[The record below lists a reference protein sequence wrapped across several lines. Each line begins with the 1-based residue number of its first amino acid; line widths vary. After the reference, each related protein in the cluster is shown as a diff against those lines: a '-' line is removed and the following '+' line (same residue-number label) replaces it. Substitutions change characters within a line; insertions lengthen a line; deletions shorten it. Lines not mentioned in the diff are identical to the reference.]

1 MDTNCL
7 RPPPR
12 FLSAWQMLGFVITTF
27 IFLIVLVY
35 TRFSIGSIELDA
47 NWEQQR
53 CRPDVMMTSALY
65 GKDAEANVQH
75 CMTKGFDIRA
85 KKTVIPFYS
94 IMSSFADTLSSL
106 ITSINSTK
114 VTFATLVGST
124 SSVFTEFS
132 SRLQNMFYRMYSSV
146 VQMKMLMSRI
156 FSTMNAIMYMGQ
168 SAIQAGMN
176 FERTDLWNTIRN
188 FSCFDPDTQI
198 LTLNRG
204 IQSIKN
210 IQIGDTLENGQNVTA
225 VFQFNGDGQEMFILP
240 SNTGDIIVSGPHGIL
255 HGPKWIKTSE
265 HPDSIPSHI
274 WKGGN
279 THPLICLNTTNHT
292 IQIGKYTFTDYD
304 ETAEGNKS
312 AMSSAIHMLNG
323 SQSAARGS
331 YSSPHTFTRGC
342 HPDTLIR
349 LKDGSAV
356 PANTIALGTSLSHG
370 TVTGVVKTYVTQVC
384 YYGNEAFTPATAV
397 WSDRQDTGKYMR
409 LGDFIEP
416 QPLPSPATFCAFF
429 VSPSAVIET
438 SDGTMFRDYL
448 EIHSNHIESSYADAL
463 YKS

>member
-1 MDTNCL
+1 MDTICL

-27 IFLIVLVY
+27 IFLIVLLY

-47 NWEQQR
+47 NWEEQR
-53 CRPDVMMTSALY
+53 CRPDVMMTSGLY

-75 CMTKGFDIRA
+75 CMTKGFDARA

-94 IMSSFADTLSSL
+94 IMGAFGDTLSSL

-114 VTFATLVGST
+114 VTFATLVGSA

-146 VQMKMLMSRI
+146 VQMKILMSRI
-156 FSTMNAIMYMGQ
+156 FSTMHAIMYMGE

-176 FERTDLWNTIRN
+176 FERTDLWNTVRN
-188 FSCFDPDTQI
+188 FSCFDPDTQV

-204 IQSIKN
+204 IQFIKN
-210 IQIGDTLENGQNVTA
+210 IEIGDTLENGQKVTG
-225 VFQFNGDGQEMFILP
+225 FFEFNGDGQEMVILP
-240 SNTGDIIVSGPHGIL
+240 EGRITVSGPHAVLQGS
-255 HGPKWIKTSE
+255 KWIKSSE
-265 HPDSIPSHI
+265 HPDSMRSHS
-274 WKGGN
+274 WNGGN
-279 THPLICLNTTNHT
+279 ERPLICLNTTNHT
-292 IQIGKYTFTDYD
+292 IQIGKYMFTDYD

-312 AMSSAIHMLNG
+312 AMAFAIHMLNG
-323 SQSAARGS
+323 WHSAAPGS

-356 PANTIALGTSLSHG
+356 PANRITLGTSLSHG
-370 TVTGVVKTYVTQVC
+370 TVTGVVKTRVTEVC
-384 YYGNEAFTPATAV
+384 YYGNEVFTPATAI
-397 WSDRQDTGKYMR
+397 WSEQHKKYMR
-409 LGDFIEP
+409 LGDFI
-416 QPLPSPATFCAFF
+416 QPHLLESPAIFCAFF

-438 SDGTMFRDYL
+438 SEGTMLRDYL

>member
-47 NWEQQR
+47 NWEEQR
-53 CRPDVMMTSALY
+53 CRPDVMMTSGLY

-75 CMTKGFDIRA
+75 CMTKGFDARA

-94 IMSSFADTLSSL
+94 IMGAFGDTLSSL

-114 VTFATLVGST
+114 VTFATLVGSA

-146 VQMKMLMSRI
+146 VQMKILMSRI

-176 FERTDLWNTIRN
+176 FERTDLWNTVRN
-188 FSCFDPDTQI
+188 FSCFDPDTQV

-204 IQSIKN
+204 IQFIKN
-210 IQIGDTLENGQNVTA
+210 IEIGDTLENGQKVTG
-225 VFQFNGDGQEMFILP
+225 VFAFNGDGQEMVILP
-240 SNTGDIIVSGPHGIL
+240 EGRITISGPHAVLQGS
-255 HGPKWIKTSE
+255 KWIKSSE
-265 HPDSIPSHI
+265 HPDSMRSHS
-274 WKGGN
+274 WNGGN
-279 THPLICLNTTNHT
+279 ERPLICLNTTNHT
-292 IQIGKYTFTDYD
+292 IQIGKYIFTDYD

-312 AMSSAIHMLNG
+312 AMAFAIHMLNG
-323 SQSAARGS
+323 WQSAAPGS

-356 PANTIALGTSLSHG
+356 PANRITLGTSLSHG
-370 TVTGVVKTYVTQVC
+370 TVTGVVKTRVTEVC
-384 YYGNEAFTPATAV
+384 YYGNEVFTPATAV
-397 WSDRQDTGKYMR
+397 WSEQHKKYIR
-409 LGDFIEP
+409 LGDFIQP
-416 QPLPSPATFCAFF
+416 QLLQSPAIFCAFF

-438 SDGTMFRDYL
+438 SEGTMFRDYL
-448 EIHSNHIESSYADAL
+448 EIHSNQIESSYADAL

>member
-47 NWEQQR
+47 NWEEQR

-75 CMTKGFDIRA
+75 CMTKGFDARA

-94 IMSSFADTLSSL
+94 IMGAFGDTLSSL

-114 VTFATLVGST
+114 VTFATLVGSA

-132 SRLQNMFYRMYSSV
+132 SRLQNMFFRMYSSV
-146 VQMKMLMSRI
+146 VQMKLLMSRI
-156 FSTMNAIMYMGQ
+156 FSTMHAIMYMGE

-188 FSCFDPDTQI
+188 FSCFDPDTQV

-204 IQSIKN
+204 IQSIKH
-210 IQIGDTLENGQNVTA
+210 IQIGDTLENGQKVTG
-225 VFQFNGDGQEMFILP
+225 VFEFNGDGQEMVILP
-240 SNTGDIIVSGPHGIL
+240 EGRITVSGPHAVLQGS
-255 HGPKWIKTSE
+255 KWIKSSE
-265 HPDSIPSHI
+265 HPDSIPSHS
-274 WKGGN
+274 WNGGN
-279 THPLICLNTTNHT
+279 ERPLICLNTTNHT

-323 SQSAARGS
+323 AQSAARGS
-331 YSSPHTFTRGC
+331 YSLPHTFTRGC

-356 PANTIALGTSLSHG
+356 PANTITLGTSLSHG
-370 TVTGVVKTYVTQVC
+370 TVTGVVKTCVTEVC

-397 WSDRQDTGKYMR
+397 WSEQHKKYMR
-409 LGDFIEP
+409 LGDFIQP
-416 QPLPSPATFCAFF
+416 QLLQSPAIFCAFF

-438 SDGTMFRDYL
+438 SEGTMFRDYL

>member
-1 MDTNCL
+1 MDTICL

-27 IFLIVLVY
+27 IFLIVLLY

-47 NWEQQR
+47 NWEEQR
-53 CRPDVMMTSALY
+53 CRPDVMMTSGLY

-75 CMTKGFDIRA
+75 CMTKGFDARA

-94 IMSSFADTLSSL
+94 IMGAFGDTLSSL

-114 VTFATLVGST
+114 VTFATLVGSA

-146 VQMKMLMSRI
+146 VQMKILMSRI
-156 FSTMNAIMYMGQ
+156 FSTMHAIMYMGE

-176 FERTDLWNTIRN
+176 FERTDLWNTVRN
-188 FSCFDPDTQI
+188 FSCFDPDTQV

-204 IQSIKN
+204 IQFIKN
-210 IQIGDTLENGQNVTA
+210 IEIGDTLENGQKVTG
-225 VFQFNGDGQEMFILP
+225 FFEFNGDGQEMVILP
-240 SNTGDIIVSGPHGIL
+240 EGRITVSGPHAVLQGS
-255 HGPKWIKTSE
+255 KWIKSSE
-265 HPDSIPSHI
+265 HPDSMHSHS
-274 WKGGN
+274 WNGGN
-279 THPLICLNTTNHT
+279 ERPLICLNTTNHT

-312 AMSSAIHMLNG
+312 AMAFAIHMLNG
-323 SQSAARGS
+323 WQSAAPGS

-356 PANTIALGTSLSHG
+356 PANTITLGTSLSHG
-370 TVTGVVKTYVTQVC
+370 TVTGVVKTRVTEVC
-384 YYGNEAFTPATAV
+384 YYGNEVFTPATAI
-397 WSDRQDTGKYMR
+397 WSEQHKKYMR
-409 LGDFIEP
+409 LGDFIQP
-416 QPLPSPATFCAFF
+416 QLLQSPAIFCAFF

-438 SDGTMFRDYL
+438 SEGTMFRDYL

>member
-1 MDTNCL
+1 M
-7 RPPPR
+7 
-12 FLSAWQMLGFVITTF
+12 FGFVITTF

-47 NWEQQR
+47 NWEEQR
-53 CRPDVMMTSALY
+53 CRPDVMMTSGLY

-75 CMTKGFDIRA
+75 CMTKGFDARA

-94 IMSSFADTLSSL
+94 IMGSFADTLSSL

-114 VTFATLVGST
+114 VTFATLVGSAST
-124 SSVFTEFS
+124 VFTEFS
-132 SRLQNMFYRMYSSV
+132 SRLQNMFHRMYSSV
-146 VQMKMLMSRI
+146 VQMKILMSRI

-176 FERTDLWNTIRN
+176 FERTSLWNTIRN
-188 FSCFDPDTQI
+188 FSCFDPDTQV
-198 LTLNRG
+198 LTINRD
-204 IQSIKN
+204 IQCIKD
-210 IQIGDTLENGQNVTA
+210 IQIGDTLENGQKVTG
-225 VFQFNGDGQEMFILP
+225 VFQFNGDGQEMVVLP
-240 SNTGDIIVSGPHGIL
+240 EGGMIVSGPHAVLQGS
-255 HGPKWIKTSE
+255 KWIKSSE
-265 HPDSIPSHI
+265 HPDSIRSQR
-274 WKGGN
+274 WNGGN
-279 THPLICLNTTNHT
+279 QRPLICLNTTNHT

-323 SQSAARGS
+323 GHYS

-342 HPDTLIR
+342 HPDTRIR

-356 PANTIALGTSLSHG
+356 PANTITLGTSLSHG
-370 TVTGVVKTYVTQVC
+370 IVTGVVKTQVSEVC
-384 YYGNEAFTPATAV
+384 YYGNEVFTPATAV
-397 WSDRQDTGKYMR
+397 WSEEHNKYMR
-409 LGDFIEP
+409 LGDFIQP
-416 QPLPSPATFCAFF
+416 QLLQSPAIFFAFF

-438 SDGTMFRDYL
+438 SEGTIFRDYL
-448 EIHSNHIESSYADAL
+448 EIHSNQIESSYADAL

>member
-47 NWEQQR
+47 NWEEQR
-53 CRPDVMMTSALY
+53 CRPDVMMTSGLY

-75 CMTKGFDIRA
+75 CMTKGFDARA

-94 IMSSFADTLSSL
+94 IMGAFGDTLSSL

-114 VTFATLVGST
+114 VTFATLVGSAST
-124 SSVFTEFS
+124 VFTEFS

-146 VQMKMLMSRI
+146 VQMKLLMSRI

-188 FSCFDPDTQI
+188 FSCFDPHTQI
-198 LTLNRG
+198 LTINRG
-204 IQSIKN
+204 IQSIKD
-210 IQIGDTLENGQNVTA
+210 IQIGDTLENGQKVTG
-225 VFQFNGDGQEMFILP
+225 VFQFNGDGQEMV
-240 SNTGDIIVSGPHGIL
+240 IIPEGRITVSGPHAVLQGS
-255 HGPKWIKTSE
+255 KWIKSSE
-265 HPDSIPSHI
+265 HPDSIRSQS
-274 WKGGN
+274 WNGGN
-279 THPLICLNTTNHT
+279 KRPLICLNTTNHT

-304 ETAEGNKS
+304 ETAQGNKS

-356 PANTIALGTSLSHG
+356 PANTITLGTSLSHG
-370 TVTGVVKTYVTQVC
+370 TVTGLVKTYVTEVC
-384 YYGNEAFTPATAV
+384 YYGNEVFTPATAV
-397 WSDRQDTGKYMR
+397 WSEQHKKYMR
-409 LGDFIEP
+409 LGDFIQP
-416 QPLPSPATFCAFF
+416 QLLESPAIFCAFF
-429 VSPSAVIET
+429 VSPSAIIET
-438 SDGTMFRDYL
+438 SEGTMFRDYL
-448 EIHSNHIESSYADAL
+448 EIHSNQIESSYADAL

>member
-1 MDTNCL
+1 
-7 RPPPR
+7 
-12 FLSAWQMLGFVITTF
+12 MLGFVITTF

-47 NWEQQR
+47 NWEEQR
-53 CRPDVMMTSALY
+53 CRPDVMMTSGLY

-75 CMTKGFDIRA
+75 CMTKGFDARA

-94 IMSSFADTLSSL
+94 IMGAFGDTLSSL

-114 VTFATLVGST
+114 VTFATLVGSA

-132 SRLQNMFYRMYSSV
+132 SRLQNMFFRMYSSV
-146 VQMKMLMSRI
+146 VQMKILMSRI
-156 FSTMNAIMYMGQ
+156 FSTMHAIMYMGE

-176 FERTDLWNTIRN
+176 FERTDLWNTVRN
-188 FSCFDPDTQI
+188 FSCFDPDTQV

-204 IQSIKN
+204 IQFIKN
-210 IQIGDTLENGQNVTA
+210 IEIGDTLENGQKVTG
-225 VFQFNGDGQEMFILP
+225 FFEFNGDGQEMVILP
-240 SNTGDIIVSGPHGIL
+240 EGRITVSGPHAVLQGS
-255 HGPKWIKTSE
+255 KWIKSSE
-265 HPDSIPSHI
+265 HPDSMRSHS
-274 WKGGN
+274 WNGGN
-279 THPLICLNTTNHT
+279 ERPLICLNTTNHT

-312 AMSSAIHMLNG
+312 AMAFAIHMLNG
-323 SQSAARGS
+323 WQSAAPGS

-356 PANTIALGTSLSHG
+356 PANTITLGTSLSHG
-370 TVTGVVKTYVTQVC
+370 TVTGVVKTRVTEVC
-384 YYGNEAFTPATAV
+384 YYGNEVFTPATAI
-397 WSDRQDTGKYMR
+397 WSEQHKKYMR
-409 LGDFIEP
+409 LGDFIQP
-416 QPLPSPATFCAFF
+416 QLFQSPAIFCAFF

-438 SDGTMFRDYL
+438 SEGTMFRDYL

>member
-1 MDTNCL
+1 MDTICL

-47 NWEQQR
+47 NWEEQR
-53 CRPDVMMTSALY
+53 CRPDVMMTSGLY

-75 CMTKGFDIRA
+75 CMTKGFDARA

-94 IMSSFADTLSSL
+94 IMGAFGDTLSSL

-114 VTFATLVGST
+114 VTFATLVGSA

-132 SRLQNMFYRMYSSV
+132 SRLQNMFFRMYSSV
-146 VQMKMLMSRI
+146 VQMKILMSRI
-156 FSTMNAIMYMGQ
+156 FSTMHAIMYMGE

-176 FERTDLWNTIRN
+176 FERTDLWNTVRN
-188 FSCFDPDTQI
+188 FSCFDPDTQV

-204 IQSIKN
+204 IQFIKN
-210 IQIGDTLENGQNVTA
+210 IEIGDTLENGQKVTG
-225 VFQFNGDGQEMFILP
+225 FFEFNGDGQEMVILP
-240 SNTGDIIVSGPHGIL
+240 EGRITVSGPHAVLQGS
-255 HGPKWIKTSE
+255 KWIKSSE
-265 HPDSIPSHI
+265 HPDSMRSHS
-274 WKGGN
+274 WNGGN
-279 THPLICLNTTNHT
+279 ERPLICLNTTNHT

-312 AMSSAIHMLNG
+312 AMAFAIHMLNG
-323 SQSAARGS
+323 WQSAAPGS

-356 PANTIALGTSLSHG
+356 PANTITLGTSLSHG
-370 TVTGVVKTYVTQVC
+370 TVTGVVKTRVTEVC
-384 YYGNEAFTPATAV
+384 YYGNEVFTPATAI
-397 WSDRQDTGKYMR
+397 WSEQHKKYMR
-409 LGDFIEP
+409 LGDFIQP
-416 QPLPSPATFCAFF
+416 QLFQSPAIFCAFF

-438 SDGTMFRDYL
+438 SEGTMFRDYL

>member
-12 FLSAWQMLGFVITTF
+12 FLSAWQMFGFVITTF

-47 NWEQQR
+47 NWEEQR
-53 CRPDVMMTSALY
+53 CRPDVMMTSGLY

-75 CMTKGFDIRA
+75 CMTKGFDARA

-94 IMSSFADTLSSL
+94 IMGSFADTLSSL

-114 VTFATLVGST
+114 VTFATLVGSAST
-124 SSVFTEFS
+124 VFTEFS
-132 SRLQNMFYRMYSSV
+132 SRLQNMFHRMYSSV
-146 VQMKMLMSRI
+146 VQMKILMSRI

-176 FERTDLWNTIRN
+176 FERTSLWNTIRN
-188 FSCFDPDTQI
+188 FSCFDPDTQV
-198 LTLNRG
+198 LTINRG
-204 IQSIKN
+204 IQSIKDVR
-210 IQIGDTLENGQNVTA
+210 IGDTLENGQKVTGF
-225 VFQFNGDGQEMFILP
+225 FQFNGDGQEMVVLP
-240 SNTGDIIVSGPHGIL
+240 KGSITVSGPHAVLYGS
-255 HGPKWIKTSE
+255 KWIKSSE
-265 HPDSIPSHI
+265 HPDSIRSHS
-274 WKGGN
+274 WNGGN
-279 THPLICLNTTNHT
+279 ERPLVCLNTTNNT

-304 ETAEGNKS
+304 ETAEGNQK
-312 AMSSAIHMLNG
+312 AMSCAIDMLN
-323 SQSAARGS
+323 RGHYS

-342 HPDTLIR
+342 HPDTRIR

-356 PANTIALGTSLSHG
+356 PANTITLGTSLSHG
-370 TVTGVVKTYVTQVC
+370 IVTGVVKTQVSEVC
-384 YYGNEAFTPATAV
+384 YYGNEVFTPATAV
-397 WSDRQDTGKYMR
+397 WSEEHNKYMR
-409 LGDFIEP
+409 LGDFIQP
-416 QPLPSPATFCAFF
+416 QILQSPAIFCAFF

-438 SDGTMFRDYL
+438 SEGTVFRDYL
-448 EIHSNHIESSYADAL
+448 EIHSNQIESSYADAL

>member
-47 NWEQQR
+47 NWEEQR
-53 CRPDVMMTSALY
+53 CRPDVMMTSGLY

-75 CMTKGFDIRA
+75 CMTKGFDARA
-85 KKTVIPFYS
+85 KKKVIPFYS
-94 IMSSFADTLSSL
+94 IMGAFGDTLSSL

-146 VQMKMLMSRI
+146 VQMKLLMSRI
-156 FSTMNAIMYMGQ
+156 FSTMHGIMYMGQ

-198 LTLNRG
+198 LTINRG

-210 IQIGDTLENGQNVTA
+210 IQIGDTLENGQNVTGS
-225 VFQFNGDGQEMFILP
+225 FEFNGDGQEMVIMP
-240 SNTGDIIVSGPHGIL
+240 EGRITVSAPHAIL
-255 HGPKWIKTSE
+255 HGSKWIKTSE
-265 HPDSIPSHI
+265 HPDSIPSHS
-274 WKGGN
+274 WNGGN
-279 THPLICLNTTNHT
+279 KRPLVCLNTTNHT

-312 AMSSAIHMLNG
+312 AMSSAIQMLNG
-323 SQSAARGS
+323 AHYS
-331 YSSPHTFTRGC
+331 YSSPHIFTRGC
-342 HPDTLIR
+342 HPDTMIR

-356 PANTIALGTSLSHG
+356 PANTITLGTSLSHG
-370 TVTGVVKTYVTQVC
+370 TVTGVVKTHVTEIC
-384 YYGNEAFTPATAV
+384 YYGNEMFTPATAV
-397 WSDRQDTGKYMR
+397 WSHAQGTDSQGKYMR
-409 LGDFIEP
+409 LGDFIQP
-416 QPLPSPATFCAFF
+416 QILKSPAIFCAFF

-438 SDGTMFRDYL
+438 SEGTIFRDYL

>member
-1 MDTNCL
+1 
-7 RPPPR
+7 
-12 FLSAWQMLGFVITTF
+12 MLGFVITTF
-27 IFLIVLVY
+27 IFLIVLLY

-47 NWEQQR
+47 NWEEQR
-53 CRPDVMMTSALY
+53 CRPDVMMTSGLY

-75 CMTKGFDIRA
+75 CMTKGFDARA

-94 IMSSFADTLSSL
+94 IMGAFGDTLSSL

-114 VTFATLVGST
+114 VTFATLVGSA

-146 VQMKMLMSRI
+146 VQMKILMSRI
-156 FSTMNAIMYMGQ
+156 FSTMHAIMYMGE

-176 FERTDLWNTIRN
+176 FERTDLWNTVRN
-188 FSCFDPDTQI
+188 FSCFDPDTQV

-204 IQSIKN
+204 IQFIKN
-210 IQIGDTLENGQNVTA
+210 IEIGDTLENGQKVTG
-225 VFQFNGDGQEMFILP
+225 FFEFNGDGQEMVILP
-240 SNTGDIIVSGPHGIL
+240 EGRITVSGPHAVLQGS
-255 HGPKWIKTSE
+255 KWIKSSE
-265 HPDSIPSHI
+265 HPDSMHSHS
-274 WKGGN
+274 WNGGN
-279 THPLICLNTTNHT
+279 ERPLICLNTTNHT

-312 AMSSAIHMLNG
+312 AMAFAIHMLNG
-323 SQSAARGS
+323 WQSAAPGS

-356 PANTIALGTSLSHG
+356 PANTITLGTSLSHG
-370 TVTGVVKTYVTQVC
+370 TVTGVVKTRVTEVC
-384 YYGNEAFTPATAV
+384 YYGNEVFTPATAI
-397 WSDRQDTGKYMR
+397 WSEQHKKYMR
-409 LGDFIEP
+409 LGDFIQP
-416 QPLPSPATFCAFF
+416 QLLQSPAIFCAFF

-438 SDGTMFRDYL
+438 SEGTMFRDYL

>member
-27 IFLIVLVY
+27 ILLIVLLY

-47 NWEQQR
+47 NWEEQR
-53 CRPDVMMTSALY
+53 CRPDVMMSSALY
-65 GKDAEANVQH
+65 GKDAEANVQY
-75 CMTKGFDIRA
+75 CMTKGFDARA

-94 IMSSFADTLSSL
+94 IMGSFGDTLSSL

-114 VTFATLVGST
+114 VTFATLVGSAST
-124 SSVFTEFS
+124 VFTEFS
-132 SRLQNMFYRMYSSV
+132 SRLQNLFYRMYSSV
-146 VQMKMLMSRI
+146 VQMKVLMSRI

-188 FSCFDPDTQI
+188 FSCFDPDTQL

-204 IQSIKN
+204 IQIIQN
-210 IQIGDTLENGQNVTA
+210 VQIGDTLENGQKVTG
-225 VFQFNGDGQEMFILP
+225 VFQFDGDGQQMFVLP
-240 SNTGDIIVSGPHGIL
+240 EGRIIVSGPHGIL
-255 HGPKWIKTSE
+255 HGAKWIKTSE
-265 HPDSIPSHI
+265 HPDSILSHI
-274 WKGGN
+274 WNGGSKR
-279 THPLICLNTTNHT
+279 PLVCLNTTNHT

-323 SQSAARGS
+323 SYYS

-342 HPDTLIR
+342 HPDTRIR

-356 PANTIALGTSLSHG
+356 PANTITLGTSLSHG
-370 TVTGVVKTYVTQVC
+370 TVTGIVKTQVTEVC
-384 YYGNEAFTPATAV
+384 YYGNEIFTPATAV
-397 WSDRQDTGKYMR
+397 WSEQHKKYMR
-409 LGDFIEP
+409 LGDFIQP
-416 QPLPSPATFCAFF
+416 QLLPSPAIFCAFF

-438 SDGTMFRDYL
+438 SEGTVFRDYL